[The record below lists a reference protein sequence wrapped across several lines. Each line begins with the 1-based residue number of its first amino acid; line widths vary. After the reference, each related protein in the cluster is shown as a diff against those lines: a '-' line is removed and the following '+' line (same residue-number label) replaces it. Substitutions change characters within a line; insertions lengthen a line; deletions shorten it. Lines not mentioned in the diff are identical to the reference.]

1 MTREPAQRLDPAHA
15 ALALLLLW
23 GVLAPSVA
31 CTSRAN
37 DVGDGPGLHPA
48 AAVMLALGTEPR

>member
-1 MTREPAQRLDPAHA
+1 MNHSPAPRLDPAHA

-31 CTSRAN
+31 CTSRAT
-37 DVGDGPGLHPA
+37 DVGDCLDPRPA
-48 AAVMLALGTEPR
+48 GTVMLALNPAPR

>member
-1 MTREPAQRLDPAHA
+1 MRHPPANKLDPAQV

-31 CTSRAN
+31 CTSRAAG
-37 DVGDGPGLHPA
+37 VGAPFERKEYFEA
-48 AAVMLALGTEPR
+48 R

>member
-1 MTREPAQRLDPAHA
+1 MSHPPAAKLDPAHL

-31 CTSRAN
+31 CTSRAAPL
-37 DVGDGPGLHPA
+37 GDRLDRHEHVEG
-48 AAVMLALGTEPR
+48 